1 MFGNKNSVART
12 HLGILGNTHVI
23 ISEYVDDY
31 KSVPKKRHRRRR
43 IQKKWLKRW
52 GFKMVL
58 IKTNIYRMGSSLL
71 MSSRTYR
78 NIVEQMQKEEV

>member
-1 MFGNKNSVART
+1 MPGDKNSVAST

-31 KSVPKKRHRRRR
+31 KSVPKKRHRRAR

-52 GFKMVL
+52 GFKMVV
-58 IKTNIYRMGSSLL
+58 IRSNIYRMGSSLL
-71 MSSRTYR
+71 MSARTYR
-78 NIVEQMQKEEV
+78 RLVEQMQKEGV

>member
-1 MFGNKNSVART
+1 MFGNKNSVAST